1 MERNGIKLIFQKC
14 SFKDHNWLSE
24 IFDESC
30 VIIGVHFSCNL
41 TCNELSISYIHDWNF
56 RLHKIYS
63 NFGWILLIF
72 EKKIFSIFEK
82 FQILEYGLE
91 TEWPSDAKVLERDWA
106 NVLEHL
112 WSIIKDTVTKLTKLK
127 DGLKDTRPGN
137 FITAK

>member
-1 MERNGIKLIFQKC
+1 MTRKSWVE
-14 SFKDHNWLSE
+14 
-24 IFDESC
+24 
-30 VIIGVHFSCNL
+30 
-41 TCNELSISYIHDWNF
+41 
-56 RLHKIYS
+56 
-63 NFGWILLIF
+63 NFG
-72 EKKIFSIFEK
+72 KKISGRKFRDENFEK

-127 DGLKDTRPGN
+127 DGLKDIRPGN